1 MTSGD
6 PKALKR
12 RRDKEDKLSAEG
24 SRLARMDLD
33 PRLYSNVRENNLTSL
48 VSRDPITNAA
58 TICLRARARDV
69 RQCERGRESAEVWRA
84 AKMRRSCSSQLL
96 VKLDS
101 IRSSCLFLESNN
113 INFLV
118 TAT

>member
-24 SRLARMDLD
+24 SRLAWMDLD

-58 TICLRARARDV
+58 TICLRARPGTSV
-69 RQCERGRESAEVWRA
+69 SASEGE
-84 AKMRRSCSSQLL
+84 RRSLASCKDAEKLL
-96 VKLDS
+96 L
-101 IRSSCLFLESNN
+101 
-113 INFLV
+113 
-118 TAT
+118 TAPR